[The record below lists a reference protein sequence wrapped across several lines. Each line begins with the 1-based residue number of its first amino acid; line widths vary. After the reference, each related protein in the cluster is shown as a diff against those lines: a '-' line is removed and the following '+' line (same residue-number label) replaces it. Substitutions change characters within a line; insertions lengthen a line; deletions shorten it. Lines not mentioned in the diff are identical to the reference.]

1 MIDLP
6 ERDELAAVIDAAVP
20 HDAVPSFRFTH
31 AVKAADAALKAGYG
45 KAPAASEGVTKQ
57 TAQVLCAEEVCST
70 WEADDGT
77 ICCNGQCKTI
87 ADRLASAGLLAS
99 HPVTDVV
106 QTVERVL
113 IEHLGFPKLPPAEW
127 VDEAAHI
134 AGIVEEIRGEL
145 GEVQR

>member
-1 MIDLP
+1 MTD
-6 ERDELAAVIDAAVP
+6 ERHELAAVIDAAVP

-31 AVKAADAALKAGYG
+31 AVKAADAALRAGYG
-45 KAPAASEGVTKQ
+45 KDPAASEGATEQ
-57 TAQVLCAEEVCST
+57 TAQVLCAEEVCCST

-106 QTVERVL
+106 QVVERVL
-113 IEHLGFPKLPPAEW
+113 AHHLDAKELLDECGVEW
-127 VDEAAHI
+127 KP
-134 AGIVEEIRGEL
+134 
-145 GEVQR
+145 